1 MLRQPPYPIAMKP
14 KKRSD
19 ARLRAMRWIEYCLWL
34 AGCGALG
41 YCLFAIG
48 SALIFQAH
56 ADRMFDEL
64 RAAASPVEA
73 RPHAARMATAPNPP
87 LRAGH
92 AALGRL
98 EIARIGI
105 SAMVLDG
112 TDAATLRIGVGHIPD
127 TPEPGLGGN
136 TVVAGHRDTFFRA
149 LRRIQTGDSIAF
161 DTLRG
166 SRIYRVS
173 SVEVVDPSD
182 LAILQPHHKPELTLI
197 TCYPFSYLGH
207 APKRFI
213 VHAILVHNA
222 VPQPPDR

>member
-1 MLRQPPYPIAMKP
+1 
-14 KKRSD
+14 
-19 ARLRAMRWIEYCLWL
+19 MRWLEYCLCL

-56 ADRMFDEL
+56 AARMFEEV
-64 RAAASPVEA
+64 RAVASPVEA
-73 RPHAARMATAPNPP
+73 KPHAARMATAPNSP
-87 LRAGH
+87 LPAGH
-92 AALGRL
+92 AVLGRL

-112 TDAATLRIGVGHIPD
+112 TDAATLRIGLGHIPE

-136 TVVAGHRDTFFRA
+136 TAVAGHRNTFFRA

-161 DTLRG
+161 ETLRG
-166 SRIYRVS
+166 SYIYRVS
-173 SVEVVDPSD
+173 SIEVVDPTD
-182 LAILQPHHKPELTLI
+182 LAILQSHQKPELTLI

-213 VHAILVHNA
+213 VHAILVPNA
-222 VPQPPDR
+222 VPQPPGR